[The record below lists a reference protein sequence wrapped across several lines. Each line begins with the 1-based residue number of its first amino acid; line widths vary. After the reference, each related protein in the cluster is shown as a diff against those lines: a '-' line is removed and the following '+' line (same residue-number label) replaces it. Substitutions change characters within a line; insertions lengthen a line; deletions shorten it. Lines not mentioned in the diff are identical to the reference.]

1 MDQPA
6 SRKPR
11 WAFRIRIFILLS
23 VLFMVAGYAARD
35 VYVRRERTDWQR
47 TLLVAVVVLEVE
59 PVQDSALSG
68 FGERLPLLQEKLALE
83 ARRYRPDLK
92 LPFEFQ
98 LFGPIQ
104 VKEPPPQPSG
114 DSFLELAAHAWR
126 QWRYLTKI
134 DDHAGVASRAYDG
147 RLYVTVRPPSAGG
160 KTLVEGFSQD
170 GGRIGT
176 VSVELDDGMIDLS
189 LLVVAHELLHTL
201 GATDKY
207 DASGHAQI
215 PHGLADPDLRPLYP
229 QTHVEIMARNRPLAL
244 GKEVTPESLDEL
256 RVGSKTAREIGWLA
270 GE

>member
-1 MDQPA
+1 MEKPVAQP
-6 SRKPR
+6 PN
-11 WAFRIRIFILLS
+11 WAFRVRVLILMA
-23 VLFMVAGYAARD
+23 VLFMVMGYAARD
-35 VYVRRERTDWQR
+35 SYVRRSRTDWER

-59 PVQDSALSG
+59 PVEQSALSG

-98 LFGPIQ
+98 LFGPIR
-104 VKEPPPQPSG
+104 VEKSPPEPSG
-114 DSFLELAAHAWR
+114 DSFFELGAHAWR
-126 QWRYLTKI
+126 QWRYVRKV
-134 DDHAGVASRAYDG
+134 DDLSGVASRAYDG
-147 RLYVTVRPPSAGG
+147 RLYVTVRPPTRGG
-160 KTLVEGFSQD
+160 KTMVEGFSED

-176 VSVELDDGMIDLS
+176 VSVELDDGMVDLA

-207 DASGHAQI
+207 DARGHAVV
-215 PHGLADPDLRPLYP
+215 PFGLADPDLEPLYP

-244 GKEVTPESLDEL
+244 GKEVTPESIDEL

-270 GE
+270 SE